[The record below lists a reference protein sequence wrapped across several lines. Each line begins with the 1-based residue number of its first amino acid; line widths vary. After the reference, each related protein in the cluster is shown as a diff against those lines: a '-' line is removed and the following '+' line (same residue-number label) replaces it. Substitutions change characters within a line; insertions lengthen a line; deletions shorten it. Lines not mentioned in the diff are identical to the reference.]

1 MLSGRS
7 ASLSVTLLLP
17 YLLVIRSSVS
27 FVCFVLSYSYM
38 QILQQIDYVRNKS
51 AGKSNRMLN
60 FRKSSDIS
68 IEESSV
74 RKRLALLLLHVVLP
88 LADMLLT
95 LLLMMS

>member
-7 ASLSVTLLLP
+7 ASLSVSLLLL
-17 YLLVIRSSVS
+17 YLLVISSSVS
-27 FVCFVLSYSYM
+27 FVCFVLSYGYM
-38 QILQQIDYVRNKS
+38 QILQQIDYVRNES
-51 AGKSNRMLN
+51 AGKSNRMLY

-74 RKRLALLLLHVVLP
+74 RKRSALLLLHVVLP